1 MNQHNHHYLFHLNSG
16 SGSCYRCVAFFPVHK
31 NVLQFKQT
39 RCIQSFADSE
49 NIGSVCRRS
58 FRGDAPM
65 TTLFRANA
73 SSERCPFEAPFN
85 FTYFFIDGSCTSRIS
100 TVTACASPHRFR
112 FQYQACPEV
121 PHTETHAD
129 EVECI
134 AKWNSFGVEYFAVK
148 LTNSF
153 APSHSARFR
162 CIIHERA
169 SSGGRMGISADAS
182 CSELTDMSFA
192 STVLN
197 YKQDSAVTARCHFP
211 PFLVHDHHSDAPRIW
226 KSIVTDHTHRFSK
239 DEWIEQWEGLNRSVS
254 LCVDE
259 ENLGSAH
266 RLIVHAVHGCSSGYQ
281 CIKFLKRKRNIV
293 DMVRGK
299 MSSNEFEACE
309 HLRSETV
316 ETLLLEGSKPLKCP
330 VKGRHSRSDCP
341 NAAVH
346 FGCRVD
352 HSIQLR
358 PYCNSNETQ
367 EMVCLGHWT
376 EDDVHYVIAE
386 ESITKKR
393 FCYVYSS
400 LASGAARI
408 RSFRHAAC
416 HPQTPQRS
424 TPQYDFSASR
434 LDECEP
440 MTSAWERNGASINVA
455 SFSIFVF
462 FSFWR

>member
-65 TTLFRANA
+65 TTLFRGIFW
-73 SSERCPFEAPFN
+73 RN
-85 FTYFFIDGSCTSRIS
+85 FM
-100 TVTACASPHRFR
+100 
-112 FQYQACPEV
+112 
-121 PHTETHAD
+121 
-129 EVECI
+129 I
-134 AKWNSFGVEYFAVK
+134 A
-148 LTNSF
+148 LTLHIIKP
-153 APSHSARFR
+153 AQKYHIPKRM
-162 CIIHERA
+162 IHERA

-281 CIKFLKRKRNIV
+281 CIK
-293 DMVRGK
+293 VRCVVIHISL
-299 MSSNEFEACE
+299 SSAPC
-309 HLRSETV
+309 SP
-316 ETLLLEGSKPLKCP
+316 PL
-330 VKGRHSRSDCP
+330 
-341 NAAVH
+341 NAI
-346 FGCRVD
+346 RLMP
-352 HSIQLR
+352 SSPQLR
-358 PYCNSNETQ
+358 QHSFQNHVDCCYYCCKHGS
-367 EMVCLGHWT
+367 
-376 EDDVHYVIAE
+376 
-386 ESITKKR
+386 
-393 FCYVYSS
+393 
-400 LASGAARI
+400 
-408 RSFRHAAC
+408 
-416 HPQTPQRS
+416 
-424 TPQYDFSASR
+424 
-434 LDECEP
+434 
-440 MTSAWERNGASINVA
+440 
-455 SFSIFVF
+455 
-462 FSFWR
+462 